1 MSLQMGPAV
10 GSLLLVDDDAGV
22 RDAIAEYLKNLGHQV
37 EAAADCESGLSILKA
52 APFHVVVCD
61 VSLPDR
67 DGYHLLEW
75 CIANRPDTSVILL
88 TGYGTIEGAVEAIR
102 LGAFEYLTKP
112 LIYEELSLAVRKAL
126 GQRQIVEENK
136 RLRQRLDEKFG
147 LGTAI
152 GRDYKMQRMF
162 DLIESVADTRTT
174 VLILGESGTGKTM
187 TARAIHQLS
196 SRREKPFIEVAC
208 GALPDNLLES
218 ELFGHVK
225 GSFTGASQDKTGK
238 FLQADGGTLFLDEIA
253 TASPS
258 LQVKLLRA
266 IQDREFEPVGGNK
279 THKVDVRLILAT
291 NADLKEAVEKGQFRE
306 DLYYRI
312 NVISLTQPPLRER
325 IGDIPLLA
333 EHYLGTFR
341 EQTGKRV
348 NGFDLDAIRVMQAYR
363 WPGNVRE
370 LVNVVERAV
379 VLCRGSQI
387 TVSDLPETLKEDPS
401 IRAFHR
407 SGGANLK
414 AALALPERQMILDT
428 LAANHWNRQDTA
440 KMLGINRTTLYK
452 KMKRL
457 DIDIELEMMKARS

>member
-1 MSLQMGPAV
+1 ML
-10 GSLLLVDDDAGV
+10 
-22 RDAIAEYLKNLGHQV
+22 
-37 EAAADCESGLSILKA
+37 
-52 APFHVVVCD
+52 
-61 VSLPDR
+61 
-67 DGYHLLEW
+67 
-75 CIANRPDTSVILL
+75 
-88 TGYGTIEGAVEAIR
+88 
-102 LGAFEYLTKP
+102 
-112 LIYEELSLAVRKAL
+112 
-126 GQRQIVEENK
+126 
-136 RLRQRLDEKFG
+136 
-147 LGTAI
+147 
-152 GRDYKMQRMF
+152 
-162 DLIESVADTRTT
+162 
-174 VLILGESGTGKTM
+174 LGESGTGKELL
-187 TARAIHQLS
+187 ALAVHRLSPRSKAPFVAINCAA
-196 SRREKPFIEVAC
+196 I
-208 GALPDNLLES
+208 PDNLLES

-279 THKVDVRLILAT
+279 TYKVDVRLILAT

-348 NGFDLDAIRVMQAYR
+348 NGFDPDAIRVMQAYR